1 MKENNIVEKG
11 REGGGD
17 LKRTK
22 EICYVA
28 WVRVRVIVFNAIF
41 SNISAIWWRSDL
53 LVEEITELSQGTDTL
68 YHKILYRVH
77 LACARFTLHGNVL
90 LNKIF

>member
-11 REGGGD
+11 REGGED

-28 WVRVRVIVFNAIF
+28 WVTVRVIVFNAIF
-41 SNISAIWWRSDL
+41 NNISAIWWR
-53 LVEEITELSQGTDTL
+53 
-68 YHKILYRVH
+68 
-77 LACARFTLHGNVL
+77 
-90 LNKIF
+90 